1 VTTTRYD
8 VIVLGSGSGGRGVA
22 DGLSEEGLKV
32 AMVEEELVGGECP
45 YWACMPAKALL
56 RAAEAAGAA
65 RRVPGVAAEITDVD
79 RVLAFRDR
87 VASGRDD
94 SRKADSYRAKGVALI
109 RGRGR
114 LDGPGRVVVDER
126 VHLADHIVVATGSA
140 PVVPPID
147 GLAASG
153 YWTSR
158 ETMAMPRVPE
168 SVAVLGGGPVGVEL
182 GQALARLGAAVVI
195 AEPAGR
201 LLPGEEPGV
210 GDLVGRRFEE
220 EGIELALGA
229 EVAEVRSEGA
239 GRARVALEDG
249 RSFAVDRI
257 VVAAGRRPRVEGVG
271 LETVGIDPDDSGVR
285 VDARCRAAEGVWAVG
300 DVTGAGQ
307 FTHVAAYQ
315 ARVACA
321 DILGREV
328 EADYS
333 AVPRSVFSD
342 PEVCA
347 VGQTAEKARE
357 AGVEAIAARVDLGGM
372 ERASTYGTGV
382 EGCVGVLAD
391 RRAGVLVGAFGVG
404 PLASEW
410 MGMAVLAIRGRVPI
424 AVLKDVI
431 AQFPTF
437 SEGLVAAVREL
448 ETA

>member
-1 VTTTRYD
+1 
-8 VIVLGSGSGGRGVA
+8 
-22 DGLSEEGLKV
+22 
-32 AMVEEELVGGECP
+32 MVG
-45 YWACMPAKALL
+45 
-56 RAAEAAGAA
+56 
-65 RRVPGVAAEITDVD
+65 D
-79 RVLAFRDR
+79 
-87 VASGRDD
+87 
-94 SRKADSYRAKGVALI
+94 
-109 RGRGR
+109 
-114 LDGPGRVVVDER
+114 R
-126 VHLADHIVVATGSA
+126 VHLGDHIVVATGSA

-147 GLAASG
+147 GLADSG

-158 ETMAMPRVPE
+158 ETMAMRRVPE
-168 SVAVLGGGPVGVEL
+168 SVAVLGGGPVAVAADKRSPGSVRRSSSRSRR
-182 GQALARLGAAVVI
+182 GGSCQARSPAWATWWDAASRRR
-195 AEPAGR
+195 ASSWR
-201 LLPGEEPGV
+201 S
-210 GDLVGRRFEE
+210 GRRSP
-220 EGIELALGA
+220 
-229 EVAEVRSEGA
+229 RSARSA

-257 VVAAGRRPRVEGVG
+257 VVAAGRRPRVKGVG

-285 VDARCRAAEGVWAVG
+285 VNARCRAAEGVWAVG

-307 FTHVAAYQ
+307 FTHVASYQ

-347 VGQTAEKARE
+347 VGLTAEKARE
-357 AGVEAIAARVDLGGM
+357 AGVEAVAARVDLGDM

-424 AVLKDVI
+424 AVLRDVI

-437 SEGLVAAVREL
+437 SEGLVAAVRD
-448 ETA
+448 